1 VFGFNIYGWA
11 FFIGSSQIAFVNKT
25 NALTYIMC
33 TLEMEGK
40 KYGITKLVASA
51 TNVVATYMQLNIASY
66 LCHTNLANLLYILII
81 L

>member
-1 VFGFNIYGWA
+1 
-11 FFIGSSQIAFVNKT
+11 
-25 NALTYIMC
+25 
-33 TLEMEGK
+33 MEGK